1 MKKLVVLSAA
11 ALAVSGVA
19 ALADM
24 MASASTNL
32 NVRAGPGSNYPVVGT
47 LAAGQSVGID
57 GCLNA
62 GKWCKVS
69 GVEGWVSG
77 RYLGGVQSAPVIAF
91 EGAPATGTTVI
102 QPRGSVDTS
111 ATGAITGGAA
121 GAITGGVLGGPA
133 GAAIGGVAGF
143 VGGGAVGTAIDPPAR
158 VRTYVTA
165 NRLQPIPMQ
174 SRVTVGTMVPADVQL
189 GIIPDYDYDYAYIND
204 QPVLVERSSRRIVY
218 VY

>member
-1 MKKLVVLSAA
+1 MKRLLVLSAA
-11 ALAVSGVA
+11 ALAVSGGA
-19 ALADM
+19 AFADM

-47 LAAGQSVGID
+47 VAAGQSVAID

-62 GKWCKVS
+62 GKWCKLT
-69 GVEGWVSG
+69 GTDGWVSA
-77 RYLGGVQSAPVIAF
+77 RFLGGIEGAPVVAF
-91 EGAPATGTTVI
+91 QGAPATGTTTVI
-102 QPRGSVDTS
+102 QGNNVDDG

-121 GAITGGVLGGPA
+121 GAIAGGVLGGPA

-165 NRLQPIPMQ
+165 NRVQPVTVQ
-174 SRVTVGTMVPADVQL
+174 SRVAIGTTLPSDIEL
-189 GIIPDYDYDYAYIND
+189 RTIPDYEYRYAYIND
-204 QPVLVERSSRRIVY
+204 QPVLVEPSSRRIVY